1 MRNCFCLLFCVF
13 VSSAYAQNTN
23 NMELPYHQIPDHPQ
37 DFTSGNII
45 ARLIDGLGYRYYWAT
60 EDLTEDDLNYKPSA
74 EGKTTFETIKHIQGL
89 SGTILNACKNQP
101 NIRSE
106 EKPQEMSYEMLR
118 ENTLGNLKQAS
129 DAVKGKNAEEVSNL
143 AVIFQRGD
151 NKSEF
156 PFWNMINGPIADA
169 IYHTGQ
175 VVSFR
180 RSSGNPINPKV
191 NVFTGKTGS

>member
-1 MRNCFCLLFCVF
+1 MRIISWLLTFIF
-13 VSSAYAQNTN
+13 MSTAQAQNTD
-23 NMELPYHQIPDHPQ
+23 NMDLPYHQIPDHPEEYS
-37 DFTSGNII
+37 SGNIV

-60 EDLTEDDLNYKPSA
+60 EGLAEDDLNYKPSE
-74 EGKTTFETIKHIQGL
+74 EGKTTFETITHIHGL
-89 SGTILNACKNQP
+89 SETILNACRNLP
-101 NIRSE
+101 NIRSG
-106 EKPQEMSYEMLR
+106 EKRQEMSFEMLR
-118 ENTLGNLKQAS
+118 EKTLRNLKQAS
-129 DAVKGKNAEEVSNL
+129 DAVKGKSAKEISDL

-151 NKSEF
+151 AKSEF

-191 NVFTGKTGS
+191 NVFIGKTGN